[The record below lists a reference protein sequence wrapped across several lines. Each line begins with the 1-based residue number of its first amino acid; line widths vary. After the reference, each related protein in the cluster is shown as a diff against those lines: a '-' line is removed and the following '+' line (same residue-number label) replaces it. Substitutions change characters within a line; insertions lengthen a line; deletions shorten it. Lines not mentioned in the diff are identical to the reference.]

1 MFYTIQGN
9 WNQLPDFTQNFS
21 RLPWKPINL
30 SPHYYPKVLSSL
42 CLALLHFSSQ
52 ISQPATARARGI
64 ICFSIP
70 IQLSLSLSLSLY
82 IYIYPFS
89 YFFMLS
95 QCLIRIRFP
104 VFFSSGCFGFEFSK
118 IEFTIVYSIIV
129 SPKSL
134 FYRK

>member
-30 SPHYYPKVLSSL
+30 SPHYYPKVLSSF

-52 ISQPATARARGI
+52 ISQPARARARARARGI

-70 IQLSLSLSLSLY
+70 TQLFFFFFSL
-82 IYIYPFS
+82 YPFS

-104 VFFSSGCFGFEFSK
+104 VFFSSGCFGFEFSNLGNP
-118 IEFTIVYSIIV
+118 SIGKVHWIYYIA
-129 SPKSL
+129 S
-134 FYRK
+134 